1 MKQYST
7 FINHKSIGLYN
18 KNIHKIERFYY
29 FYVKIVIIL
38 LILLCGVVVST
49 KAISKRDRNDQS
61 DAVYRDNYRY
71 RNQYREE
78 KDDFIS
84 IESSSPEEQTTESVE
99 NNVEEESEDNLNEE
113 PTTVIAPGEDIKK

>member
-1 MKQYST
+1 MIVAI
-7 FINHKSIGLYN
+7 FIGS
-18 KNIHKIERFYY
+18 
-29 FYVKIVIIL
+29 IIL

-71 RNQYREE
+71 RNQDREE

-113 PTTVIAPGEDIKK
+113 TTTVIAPGEDIKK

>member
-1 MKQYST
+1 MIVAI
-7 FINHKSIGLYN
+7 FIGS
-18 KNIHKIERFYY
+18 
-29 FYVKIVIIL
+29 IIL

-49 KAISKRDRNDQS
+49 KAISKRYRKDQS

>member
-1 MKQYST
+1 MIVAI
-7 FINHKSIGLYN
+7 FIGS
-18 KNIHKIERFYY
+18 
-29 FYVKIVIIL
+29 IIL

-84 IESSSPEEQTTESVE
+84 IESSPEEQTTESVE

>member
-1 MKQYST
+1 MIVAI
-7 FINHKSIGLYN
+7 FIGS
-18 KNIHKIERFYY
+18 
-29 FYVKIVIIL
+29 IIL

-61 DAVYRDNYRY
+61 DA
-71 RNQYREE
+71 

>member
-1 MKQYST
+1 MMIVAI
-7 FINHKSIGLYN
+7 FIGS
-18 KNIHKIERFYY
+18 
-29 FYVKIVIIL
+29 IIL

-49 KAISKRDRNDQS
+49 KAISKRGNNDQS

-84 IESSSPEEQTTESVE
+84 TESSVTEEQTAESVE
-99 NNVEEESEDNLNEE
+99 NNVEESEDNLNEE